1 MASAPSVFDLRWKV
15 LHFACRIVLCAARM
29 CTHTLKHTRARGC
42 VCELQRKLP
51 KRVTAH
57 DSPRAL
63 CLALAP
69 WHGRRRAVQPST
81 QACAACCSSCRG
93 RCVAQRTIVSD
104 DAGKH
109 ARRMLSFTTIYG
121 YHSARCADCRAGAA
135 RWRRSTE
142 ACWPSRH
149 EDDACPSLGSTSA
162 SSGARPALLAGDLSS
177 TRHAGRSSLARRRE
191 ATCAGHRQGF
201 PP

>member
-29 CTHTLKHTRARGC
+29 CTHTLKLTRARGC

-63 CLALAP
+63 CLALPVAP
-69 WHGRRRAVQPST
+69 WHWQAMRGAAVDASVRSMLQFLQGPV
-81 QACAACCSSCRG
+81 RG
-93 RCVAQRTIVSD
+93 AD

-109 ARRMLSFTTIYG
+109 ARRMLSFTTICDG
-121 YHSARCADCRAGAA
+121 YHSATRCATCRAGAA